1 MKIKAESEIDKWWR
15 AQCKMGVLASHAL
28 NSIKILI
35 LILQILWRRESK
47 IDQNCVRCAG
57 LTRMVWCGGGGSPCE
72 IQAIKSNIGIGTVG
86 TVQLDDGPIEQLAN
100 LN

>member
-1 MKIKAESEIDKWWR
+1 
-15 AQCKMGVLASHAL
+15 MGVLASHAL

-47 IDQNCVRCAG
+47 IDQNCVRCA
-57 LTRMVWCGGGGSPCE
+57 VWQGWCGGGGGSPCE
-72 IQAIKSNIGIGTVG
+72 IQAIKSNIGIE

>member
-1 MKIKAESEIDKWWR
+1 MCGSDK
-15 AQCKMGVLASHAL
+15 
-28 NSIKILI
+28 
-35 LILQILWRRESK
+35 
-47 IDQNCVRCAG
+47 D
-57 LTRMVWCGGGGSPCE
+57 GGSPSE